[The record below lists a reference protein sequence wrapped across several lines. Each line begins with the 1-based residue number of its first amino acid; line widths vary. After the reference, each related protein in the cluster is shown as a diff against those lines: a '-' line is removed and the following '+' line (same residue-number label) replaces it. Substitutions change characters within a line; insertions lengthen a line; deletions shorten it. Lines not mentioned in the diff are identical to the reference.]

1 MIIFLGL
8 NITYRNIYKEKYYNI
23 YIIYAIALIG
33 TILSNSKFGIII
45 TIIILI
51 VNIMNEKNKIIYI
64 TSLIIG
70 GIITINTSYFERNVI
85 IRFKS
90 AILNGDITNG
100 RMTVLSSL
108 LNYNLYKINYFIGN
122 GMSSSDV
129 IVKLIFGSNSGLS
142 NMEIPILMFLYEYG
156 VLVTILMYLIMI
168 LYPIFILINARKIF
182 AISIVAMI
190 FLFINSF
197 NGMAT
202 GTGIL
207 QVYIFTIMLILNM
220 QKVHSNN
227 D

>member
-1 MIIFLGL
+1 
-8 NITYRNIYKEKYYNI
+8 
-23 YIIYAIALIG
+23 
-33 TILSNSKFGIII
+33 
-45 TIIILI
+45 
-51 VNIMNEKNKIIYI
+51 
-64 TSLIIG
+64 
-70 GIITINTSYFERNVI
+70 
-85 IRFKS
+85 
-90 AILNGDITNG
+90 
-100 RMTVLSSL
+100 MTVLSSL

-197 NGMAT
+197 K
-202 GTGIL
+202 L
-207 QVYIFTIMLILNM
+207 RFFPYV
-220 QKVHSNN
+220 
-227 D
+227 

>member
-1 MIIFLGL
+1 M
-8 NITYRNIYKEKYYNI
+8 
-23 YIIYAIALIG
+23 
-33 TILSNSKFGIII
+33 
-45 TIIILI
+45 
-51 VNIMNEKNKIIYI
+51 EKNKIIYI

-168 LYPIFILINARKIF
+168 LYPIL
-182 AISIVAMI
+182 
-190 FLFINSF
+190 
-197 NGMAT
+197 
-202 GTGIL
+202 
-207 QVYIFTIMLILNM
+207 Y
-220 QKVHSNN
+220 
-227 D
+227 

>member
-1 MIIFLGL
+1 
-8 NITYRNIYKEKYYNI
+8 
-23 YIIYAIALIG
+23 
-33 TILSNSKFGIII
+33 
-45 TIIILI
+45 
-51 VNIMNEKNKIIYI
+51 
-64 TSLIIG
+64 
-70 GIITINTSYFERNVI
+70 
-85 IRFKS
+85 
-90 AILNGDITNG
+90 
-100 RMTVLSSL
+100 
-108 LNYNLYKINYFIGN
+108 
-122 GMSSSDV
+122 
-129 IVKLIFGSNSGLS
+129 
-142 NMEIPILMFLYEYG
+142 
-156 VLVTILMYLIMI
+156 MYLIMI